1 MYCGYPCSYIYIL
14 HTHMC
19 VYIYIHT
26 YVSYKYS
33 HSGVDVIWFIWNTK
47 KNLRIRW
54 KIQKVPGVATDPML
68 RVTLLRSPRPRFWIR
83 TGRSTRTPRTAGLVE
98 RCPHFIRDLVAVS
111 KLLIKIRF
119 VLWTWLI
126 WRLDCDEWRMKTWWT
141 TIYVDWSRDPDGN
154 CRSFATSWHHVRRAP
169 GAFVSSRAR
178 GLNLGWI
185 GVSCGRFVQGCGL
198 LFLPRCAESQVTRL
212 RFRGRVVALEPGGAE
227 VKLGP
232 EGMTGWPDDHS
243 LRVKTLKTRVL
254 LGPCLA
260 SPCALRHCG
269 GGGGCSGATV
279 ELAMAYTMQ
288 FGLASD
294 PWQLKGQDGCGLS
307 LGTPNSPRC
316 HVCFSV

>member
-1 MYCGYPCSYIYIL
+1 MEDSKSPRSGDGSDAPRDFAEVTSATVL
-14 HTHMC
+14 NSHRE
-19 VYIYIHT
+19 IHQ
-26 YVSYKYS
+26 
-33 HSGVDVIWFIWNTK
+33 N
-47 KNLRIRW
+47 
-54 KIQKVPGVATDPML
+54 ATDSGACEP
-68 RVTLLRSPRPRFWIR
+68 
-83 TGRSTRTPRTAGLVE
+83 GLVE